1 MIKIHSEKDIQQG
14 DGGSRSL
21 LHGPGGSWYKS
32 CSYFF
37 MRREPTKTIA
47 GDQQVEV
54 TNTAS
59 VSIDDLVYT
68 HHLIWYERPKGWGS
82 VRTTN

>member
-37 MRREPTKTIA
+37 MRREPTKNIFA
-47 GDQQVEV
+47 GEQQVEIR
-54 TNTAS
+54 NNNWFS
-59 VSIDDLVYT
+59 FEDLGFT
-68 HHLIWYERPKGWGS
+68 KHLVK
-82 VRTTN
+82 